1 VPRKPRPVGGELHRI
16 DLWNYIVYHFPGISE
31 KASKKFSVHA
41 IELLIMVK
49 MKAKVLLAKYSG
61 LLTKIS
67 SSSKSSFAF
76 FICLL
81 AIVFVYRI
89 QLTIGLFTNTVRPFD
104 FHPVQH
110 PLWLTVVY
118 FANDLAFVA
127 VCFLISWLLSRM
139 AYLARQSKT
148 YPILRISGFVF
159 LHIVL
164 MILVLVHGVH
174 GRLLFDVQTGFDTSV
189 IKEAFSGISFIE
201 TFKLIELRDYLFLFF
216 PFGLFWLV
224 LLFPVGLKVWTARVS
239 VILIILLLSLS
250 LSVPHGKTKNVPD
263 EIRLNPALFLLSDVA
278 ENVFFKR
285 SGEDRAVKSVKEN
298 KSPIPPCRSTE
309 PHPTEPEKV
318 LRAKTAHPWNLVIF
332 IMESVGTRY
341 IFDTSD
347 ANPVPMPFLQEI
359 SKEGWF
365 FKKHYTTSNVSTK
378 AVFSII
384 SGMYDFFN
392 REAIGTRPDAEVPA
406 IYNWLG
412 GGYDRFL
419 VTPSSISWYFPR
431 EFVKNNGLSEIHS
444 YENLKFKKKEEFH
457 SLGHYIARDEIQTVD
472 FFIRRLSQA
481 REPFMGIYISYAA
494 HFPYFDYGEEY
505 RIRKEDGRLINR
517 YYNNLNLL
525 DRMIKRIYSH
535 LKERGL
541 LERTILVILGD
552 HGQAF
557 GQHRP
562 NNFMHYR
569 YSYNE
574 NLETPAILYQ
584 PALFNAKTFGFPTS
598 HVDLLPTLLDAMRI
612 PYPPAAFDGE
622 SLFKHKRTQ
631 NPIFFYGYEE
641 SVSALDSQLIK
652 VQYSL
657 KKNNCQVFDLKAD
670 PDEKNPVDCSL
681 YPLQLAALRKFVS
694 DHDLNLLKYNVA
706 LREKK
711 GILGTSKPV
720 VKKVE

>member
-1 VPRKPRPVGGELHRI
+1 
-16 DLWNYIVYHFPGISE
+16 
-31 KASKKFSVHA
+31 
-41 IELLIMVK
+41 MVK
-49 MKAKVLLAKYSG
+49 MKVKVLLAKCSG
-61 LLTKIS
+61 LFTRIFS
-67 SSSKSSFAF
+67 SSESSFAL

-89 QLTIGLFTNTVRPFD
+89 QLTIGLFTDTVRPFD

-110 PLWLTVVY
+110 PLWFTLVY
-118 FANDLAFVA
+118 LANDLVFVV
-127 VCFLISWLLSRM
+127 VCFLISWLLSCM
-139 AYLARQSKT
+139 VHLARQSKT
-148 YPILRISGFVF
+148 YPILRISGFIF

-201 TFKLIELRDYLFLFF
+201 TLKLIEIRDYLFLFF

-224 LLFPVGLKVWTARVS
+224 LLFPGGLRVWTARVS
-239 VILIILLLSLS
+239 VVLIILLLSLS
-250 LSVPHGKTKNVPD
+250 LLAPIDKAKNVPD

-278 ENVFFKR
+278 GNVFFKR
-285 SGEDRAVKSVKEN
+285 SGEDQAVKFVKED
-298 KSPIPPCRSTE
+298 KSGIPRSRSME
-309 PHPTEPEKV
+309 RQPTESEKI
-318 LRAKTAHPWNLVIF
+318 LPAKTAHPWNLVIF
-332 IMESVGTRY
+332 VMESVGTRY

-347 ANPVPMPFLQEI
+347 ANPMPMPFLQEI

-365 FKKHYTTSNVSTK
+365 LKKHYTTSNVSTK

-419 VTPSSISWYFPR
+419 VTPSSISWYFPTK
-431 EFVKNNGLSEIHS
+431 FVKNSGLSEIHS
-444 YENLKFKKKEEFH
+444 YENLKFEIKEEFH

-481 REPFMGIYISYAA
+481 REPFMGMYISFAA
-494 HFPYFDYGEEY
+494 HFPYFDYGEDY
-505 RIRKEDGRLINR
+505 RIRKDDGRLINR
-517 YYNNLNLL
+517 YYNNLSLL
-525 DRMIKRIYSH
+525 DHMIKRIYNH
-535 LKERGL
+535 LKDQGL
-541 LERTILVILGD
+541 LERTILVIMGD

-557 GQHRP
+557 GQHHP

-584 PALFNAKTFGFPTS
+584 PALFNPKIFRFPTS
-598 HVDLLPTLLDAMRI
+598 HVDILPTLLDAMRI
-612 PYPPAAFDGE
+612 TYPATVFDGE
-622 SLFKHKRTQ
+622 SLFKHKWRQ

-657 KKNNCQVFDLKAD
+657 KKNNCQVFDLKVD
-670 PDEKNPVDCSL
+670 PEEKNPVDCSL
-681 YPLQLAALRKFVS
+681 YSLQLGALRKFVS
-694 DHDLNLLKYNVA
+694 DHDLNLLKYYVA

-711 GILGTSKPV
+711 GFSGIQKPV
-720 VKKVE
+720 AKKVN